1 MMKLTKLMNK
11 TALTLAII
19 CLSTGLLTS
28 AFVVPVSTSTASR
41 TTNLWDTGTSKMM
54 IQPPKTSGFRPRAK
68 ASASTTTTTTTQLQE
83 RKYKGQV
90 DDGIGR
96 GIYIQLVVFGLCAWL
111 FTIPPEFR
119 RAYLCP
125 ADTFCQE
132 EGSCTR
138 ECVTPDEWVS
148 GIKDY
153 YKNGGGI
160 KWDFSI
166 DPKTKAANQQ
176 KMDAILGN
184 MEK

>member
-1 MMKLTKLMNK
+1 MMKLMKK
-11 TALTLAII
+11 TVLTLAVI
-19 CLSTGLLTS
+19 CLSTPALTS
-28 AFVVPVSTSTASR
+28 AFVPVSSSR
-41 TTNLWDTGTSKMM
+41 TTAVAYYAPSSRIT
-54 IQPPKTSGFRPRAK
+54 A
-68 ASASTTTTTTTQLQE
+68 TTDKKKLQTTAPFVATKTTQLHE
-83 RKYKGQV
+83 RKYQGTN
-90 DDGIGR
+90 DGTGR
-96 GIYIQLVVFGLCAWL
+96 GIILQVIVFGITAWL

-166 DPKTKAANQQ
+166 DPKTKASNQQ
-176 KMDAILGN
+176 KLDAILGN
-184 MEK
+184 MNNNNNNNGAGGAGN

>member
-1 MMKLTKLMNK
+1 MNPMKK
-11 TALTLAII
+11 TALTLAIL
-19 CLSTGLLTS
+19 CLSTGLTS
-28 AFVVPVSTSTASR
+28 AFAPVSTASR
-41 TTNLWDTGTSKMM
+41 TSLLNKMMM
-54 IQPPKTSGFRPRAK
+54 IQPPTTSGIGPTRTRTTRATK
-68 ASASTTTTTTTQLQE
+68 ASTTTQLQE

-153 YKNGGGI
+153 YKSGGGI